1 MRGFSLLWKEAEAI
15 FRNRKVLIS
24 IIAVICIPLLYSGM
38 FLWAFWD
45 PYAHLDQLP
54 VAVVNND
61 KGATMNGEKLEIG
74 DKLVEKLKENKKF
87 DWHFVSEKEA
97 EKGLQ
102 HQTYYMAIEIP
113 DDFSKNATT
122 LQTEHPKPMKLIYK
136 PNEAF
141 NFLSAQIGD
150 SAVEKIKEEISNT
163 VTETY
168 VEAMFDN
175 IREMANGLNQASDG
189 AKQLHDGIKE
199 AKDGGAALQSGL
211 HSAKEG
217 SGKLQQGAHAAKN
230 GADELY
236 KNLKLLA
243 EKSLMFENGMQSA
256 SDGADRLNEGLHQ
269 LQNGFAKMQEGHSQ
283 LLAGAKQVENGAKQL
298 SGGLHQSL
306 DGMEQMKG
314 NIPQLTKGTQDLQN
328 GAQQLSA
335 SMEQWQQGAEKTNK
349 GALQVSQGLEKAV
362 EQLDALAAQAT
373 DPNEKVLLQ
382 TLKQQLLP
390 LSEGSKQVAQG
401 TEQLANSASQLKT
414 GADQLAEGASRL
426 HNGQLALSKG
436 VETLLAGQQRLANGA
451 DALVAGQ
458 SKVVQGLTTF
468 GEKLQE
474 GKNGVQQLASGSNQL
489 SSGLRQLAQGSSQF
503 KDGTNQLADGSGKL
517 ASGIND
523 LENGATALSNGMNQ
537 LANGS
542 DQLVN
547 GMKKLDDGSNE
558 LADKLTDGAKKA
570 SDVKAN
576 DDVYKMFADP
586 VKKNNEKMHHVP
598 NYGTGFTPYFL
609 SLGLF
614 VGALLLSIVFPLR
627 EPVGVPKSGFSW
639 FIGKFG
645 VLLVIGVIQSLL
657 VDALL
662 LGALDIHVK
671 SVPRFVLFT
680 IITSITF
687 ITLIQFLVTTL
698 GDPGRFIGII
708 ILILQLTTSA
718 GTFPL
723 ELIPSELQHFNAW
736 LPMTYSVHGFKAVI
750 SSGDFAFMWHNAA
763 ILALFIA
770 VFITATISYFLVQHK
785 RKFYTVAQQMNEASE
800 A

>member
-1 MRGFSLLWKEAEAI
+1 MRGFALLWKETEAI
-15 FRNRKVLIS
+15 LRNRKVLIP
-24 IIAVICIPLLYSGM
+24 IIAVIFIPLLYSGM

-45 PYAHLDQLP
+45 PYAHLDKLP

-61 KGATMNGEKLEIG
+61 KGATMNGEKLAIG
-74 DKLVEKLKENKKF
+74 DKLVEKLKEKKNF

-113 DDFSKNATT
+113 EDFSKNAAT
-122 LQTEHPKPMKLIYK
+122 LQDEHPKPMKLIYK

-150 SAVEKIKEEISNT
+150 NAVEKIKEEVSNT

-168 VEAMFDN
+168 AETMFDN
-175 IREMANGLNQASDG
+175 IREMAKGLAQASDG
-189 AKQLHDGIKE
+189 AKQLHDGIKK

-211 HSAKEG
+211 HAAKEG
-217 SGKLQQGAHAAKN
+217 SGKLRQGAHAAKN

-243 EKSLMFENGMQSA
+243 ERSLTFENGMQSA
-256 SDGADRLNEGLHQ
+256 SDGADRLNDGLHQ
-269 LQNGFAKMQEGHSQ
+269 LQNGFAKMQDGHSQ

-298 SGGLHQSL
+298 SGGLYQSL
-306 DGMEQMKG
+306 GGMKQMKG
-314 NIPQLTKGTQDLQN
+314 NIPQLTQGSQELQN
-328 GAQQLSA
+328 GAQKLSA
-335 SMEQWQQGAEKTNK
+335 SMEQWQQGAEQTNK

-362 EQLDALAAQAT
+362 AQLDALAAQAT
-373 DPNEKVLLQ
+373 DPNEKELLQ
-382 TLKQQLLP
+382 TLKKQLLP

-414 GADQLAEGASRL
+414 GTDQLAKGASRL
-426 HNGQLALSKG
+426 HNGQLALSEG
-436 VETLLAGQQRLANGA
+436 VEKLLAGQQRLANGA

-474 GKNGVQQLASGSNQL
+474 GKNGVDQLAAGSGQL
-489 SSGLRQLAQGSSQF
+489 SSGLRQLAQGSSKL
-503 KDGTNQLADGSGKL
+503 KDGTNQLADGSGRL

-523 LENGATALSNGMNQ
+523 LENGAAGLSNGMNQ
-537 LANGS
+537 LVNGS
-542 DQLVN
+542 DQLAS
-547 GMKKLDDGSNE
+547 GMKQLDDGSNE
-558 LADKLTDGAKKA
+558 LAGKLADGAKKA
-570 SDVKAN
+570 SDIKAN

-586 VKKNNEKMHHVP
+586 VKKKNEKMHHVP

-627 EPVGVPKSGFSW
+627 EPAGVPKSGFSW

-645 VLLVIGVIQSLL
+645 VLLVIGMIQSLL
-657 VDALL
+657 VDAVL
-662 LGALDIHVK
+662 LGALDIQVQ

-680 IITSITF
+680 MMTSITF
-687 ITLIQFLVTTL
+687 ISLIQFLVTAL

-723 ELIPSELQHFNAW
+723 ELIPGELQHFNAW

-770 VFITATISYFLVQHK
+770 VFITATILYFTVHHK
-785 RKFYTVAQQMNEASE
+785 RQFYTVAQRMNEASE